1 MKAEEMTVCGRA
13 SAKNAPALPQT
24 LEIDTTDSHIPSAS
38 TATIYDSEQKQN
50 QNTGAFLSND
60 DNTQP
65 SGSSFNWKRL
75 SRLFVSRLFVARQTA
90 K

>member
-1 MKAEEMTVCGRA
+1 MTVCGRA